1 MYELTGYLYCDIHN
15 PGEEPVVGYS
25 CWFLTESETD
35 GFVGRCA
42 VKVFFPASKFP
53 EFKPQIGD
61 QYMLVFPQN
70 SKKLKAYQTVDD

>member
-15 PGEEPVVGYS
+15 PGEDPVVGYS
-25 CWFLTESETD
+25 CWFLTDSETD

-53 EFKPQIGD
+53 DFKPQIGD
-61 QYMLVFPQN
+61 NYMLVFPQN
-70 SKKLKAYQTVDD
+70 SKKLKAYQVVD

>member
-15 PGEEPVVGYS
+15 EGEDPVVGYS

-42 VKVFFPASKFP
+42 VKVFFPAAKFP
-53 EFKPQIGD
+53 EFEPEMGER
-61 QYMLVFPQN
+61 YMLAFAQN
-70 SKKLKAYQTVDD
+70 SKKLKFYQKIDG

>member
-15 PGEEPVVGYS
+15 PGEEPVVGHS
-25 CWFLTESETD
+25 CWFLTDSETD

-53 EFKPQIGD
+53 EFTPEIGD
-61 QYMLVFPQN
+61 NYMLVFPQN
-70 SKKLKAYQTVDD
+70 SKKLKAYQKIDK